1 MDSSRGHQT
10 KAQCG
15 AEAERSEAFQSLQHG
30 DQKFLATL
38 TSPSC
43 AGEFVFQSVV
53 VSDATVILQ
62 MICPDRP
69 GLVSELAGW
78 VAANGG
84 SIRHADHHTD
94 AGAGL
99 FLSRIEWQLKGF
111 GIPRDALPEAAQA
124 LGERL
129 GGEAQ
134 LHFSDAFPRVA
145 IFASKQSHCLQDLL
159 WRVQSGE
166 LPMQVPLVIANHP
179 DLEPLCAAFEVPF
192 VCVPVSRETKVEAE
206 QRMLQLL
213 EENTV
218 ELAVLAK
225 YMQVLSGDFLER
237 FPQVI
242 NIHHSF
248 LPAFKG
254 AQPYHRAWDRGVKLI
269 GATAHYV
276 TEDLDDGPI
285 IEQTTVPVSHRD
297 EVEDLIR
304 KGRDTE
310 RLALARAL
318 RMHLRRQV
326 MVYRGRTAVFA

>member
-1 MDSSRGHQT
+1 M
-10 KAQCG
+10 
-15 AEAERSEAFQSLQHG
+15 
-30 DQKFLATL
+30 
-38 TSPSC
+38 
-43 AGEFVFQSVV
+43 
-53 VSDATVILQ
+53 SDATVILQ

-99 FLSRIEWQLKGF
+99 FLSRIEWQLQGF
-111 GIPRDALPEAAQA
+111 GIPRDVLPEAAQA
-124 LGERL
+124 LGQRL

-134 LHFSDAFPRVA
+134 LHFSDDHPRVA

-179 DLEPLCAAFEVPF
+179 DLEPLCASFEVPF
-192 VCVPVSRETKVEAE
+192 VCVPVSRDTKADAE
-206 QRMLQLL
+206 QQILELL
-213 EENTV
+213 EQNKV

-225 YMQVLSGDFLER
+225 FMQVLSSEFLER

-318 RMHLRRQV
+318 RLHLRRQV

>member
-1 MDSSRGHQT
+1 M
-10 KAQCG
+10 
-15 AEAERSEAFQSLQHG
+15 
-30 DQKFLATL
+30 
-38 TSPSC
+38 
-43 AGEFVFQSVV
+43 
-53 VSDATVILQ
+53 SDATVILQ

-111 GIPRDALPEAAQA
+111 GILRDVLPEAAQA
-124 LGERL
+124 LGARL

-179 DLEPLCAAFEVPF
+179 DLEPLCASFEVPF
-192 VCVPVSRETKVEAE
+192 VCVPVSRETKPAAE

-213 EENTV
+213 AENDV

-225 YMQVLSGDFLER
+225 YMQVLSADFLER

-285 IEQTTVPVSHRD
+285 IEQTTVSVSHRD

-318 RMHLRRQV
+318 RLHLRRQV

>member
-1 MDSSRGHQT
+1 M
-10 KAQCG
+10 
-15 AEAERSEAFQSLQHG
+15 SE
-30 DQKFLATL
+30 
-38 TSPSC
+38 
-43 AGEFVFQSVV
+43 
-53 VSDATVILQ
+53 ATVILQ

-99 FLSRIEWQLKGF
+99 FLSRIEWQLEGF
-111 GIPRDALPEAAQA
+111 GIPRDVLPKAAQA

-129 GGEAQ
+129 DGEAQ

-179 DLEPLCAAFEVPF
+179 DLEPLCASFEVPF
-192 VCVPVSRETKVEAE
+192 VCVPVSRETKADAE
-206 QRMLQLL
+206 QRVLQLL
-213 EENTV
+213 EENEV

-225 YMQVLSGDFLER
+225 YMQVLSADFLEQ

-276 TEDLDDGPI
+276 TENLDDGPI

-318 RMHLRRQV
+318 RLHLRRQV

>member
-1 MDSSRGHQT
+1 M
-10 KAQCG
+10 
-15 AEAERSEAFQSLQHG
+15 
-30 DQKFLATL
+30 
-38 TSPSC
+38 
-43 AGEFVFQSVV
+43 
-53 VSDATVILQ
+53 SDATVILQ

-99 FLSRIEWQLKGF
+99 FLSRIEWQLQGF
-111 GIPRDALPEAAQA
+111 GIPRDVLPEAALA
-124 LGERL
+124 LGQRL

-134 LHFSDAFPRVA
+134 LHFSDEFPRVA

-179 DLEPLCAAFEVPF
+179 DLEPLCASFEVPF
-192 VCVPVSRETKVEAE
+192 VCVPVSRDTKAEAE

-213 EENTV
+213 EENEV

-225 YMQVLSGDFLER
+225 YMQVLSSDFLER

-318 RMHLRRQV
+318 RLHLRRQV

>member
-1 MDSSRGHQT
+1 M
-10 KAQCG
+10 
-15 AEAERSEAFQSLQHG
+15 
-30 DQKFLATL
+30 
-38 TSPSC
+38 
-43 AGEFVFQSVV
+43 
-53 VSDATVILQ
+53 SDATVILQ

-94 AGAGL
+94 AGAGV
-99 FLSRIEWQLKGF
+99 FLSRIEWQLQGF
-111 GIPRDALPEAAQA
+111 GIPRDVLPEAAQA
-124 LGERL
+124 LGQRL

-134 LHFSDAFPRVA
+134 LHFSDEYPRVA

-179 DLEPLCAAFEVPF
+179 DLEPLCASFEIPF
-192 VCVPVSRETKVEAE
+192 VCVPVSRDTKAEAE
-206 QRMLQLL
+206 QRILELL
-213 EENTV
+213 EKNKV

-225 YMQVLSGDFLER
+225 YMQVLSSDFLER

-285 IEQTTVPVSHRD
+285 IEQTTVPVSQRD

-318 RMHLRRQV
+318 RLHLRRQV

>member
-1 MDSSRGHQT
+1 M
-10 KAQCG
+10 
-15 AEAERSEAFQSLQHG
+15 
-30 DQKFLATL
+30 
-38 TSPSC
+38 
-43 AGEFVFQSVV
+43 
-53 VSDATVILQ
+53 SDATVILQ

-94 AGAGL
+94 AGAGV
-99 FLSRIEWQLKGF
+99 FLSRIEWQLQGF
-111 GIPRDALPEAAQA
+111 GIPRDVLPEAAQA
-124 LGERL
+124 LGQRL

-134 LHFSDAFPRVA
+134 LHFSDEYPRVA

-179 DLEPLCAAFEVPF
+179 DLEPLCASFEIPF
-192 VCVPVSRETKVEAE
+192 VCVPVSRDTKAEAE
-206 QRMLQLL
+206 QRILELL
-213 EENTV
+213 EQNKV

-225 YMQVLSGDFLER
+225 YMQVLSSDFLER

-285 IEQTTVPVSHRD
+285 IEQTTVSVSHRD

-310 RLALARAL
+310 RLALSRAL
-318 RMHLRRQV
+318 RLHLRRQV

>member
-1 MDSSRGHQT
+1 M
-10 KAQCG
+10 
-15 AEAERSEAFQSLQHG
+15 
-30 DQKFLATL
+30 
-38 TSPSC
+38 
-43 AGEFVFQSVV
+43 
-53 VSDATVILQ
+53 SDATVILQ

-99 FLSRIEWQLKGF
+99 FLSRIEWQLQGF
-111 GIPRDALPEAAQA
+111 GIPRDVLPEAALA
-124 LGERL
+124 LGQRL

-134 LHFSDAFPRVA
+134 LHFSDEFPRVA

-179 DLEPLCAAFEVPF
+179 DLEPLCASFQVPF
-192 VCVPVSRETKVEAE
+192 VCVPVSRDTKAEAE

-213 EENTV
+213 EENEV

-225 YMQVLSGDFLER
+225 YMQVLSSDFLER

-285 IEQTTVPVSHRD
+285 IEQTTVSVSHRD

-318 RMHLRRQV
+318 RLHLRRQV